1 MAAFT
6 TIAMATVAVGSSVV
20 KGVQAS
26 NAASAASRKSGQL
39 ALQQQ
44 QLEKE
49 SVARLEANYY
59 DAVRATTDIYDK
71 QLQLSNVQGS
81 QILEAAQEG
90 DQRGVAATAGKVK
103 LAQDIASGQV
113 ADKMAQQKLDIDL
126 KRAEASEKDASEI
139 AAMFDDRAA
148 AAGLQSMALAQQA
161 EDLKGEAA
169 GAFMDAGVS
178 ALKYG
183 VGAFG
188 GGKAKKDL
196 IGDYV
201 DKGYSLEDANRAVDG
216 LGFTKGKQYRQ
227 FDRNSIGLPSSS
239 MTGGSSVKTTTPQV
253 SAYEENFN
261 ALQGVNAYNNNNKPE
276 VPVDDSVQ
284 AAINAAAEKMLKERQ
299 GSNGFLRGQFSSD
312 FMNIFNSGLGKGGY

>member
-1 MAAFT
+1 MAGFT
-6 TIAMATVAVGSSVV
+6 TIAMATVAVGSSVF

-39 ALQQQ
+39 ALEQQK
-44 QLEKE
+44 LERE

-161 EDLKGEAA
+161 EDLKGEAT
-169 GAFMDAGVS
+169 GAFMDAGVAALS
-178 ALKYG
+178 AG
-183 VGAFG
+183 VTAFG

-196 IGDYV
+196 INDYV
-201 DKGYSLEDANRAVDG
+201 DKGYSLEDANRAVDE

-227 FDRNSIGLPSSS
+227 FNRYLIDPPSSS
-239 MTGGSSVKTTTPQV
+239 MTGGASV

-261 ALQGVNAYNNNNKPE
+261 ALQGVNAFNNKNPE
-276 VPVDDSVQ
+276 VAVDDSVQ
-284 AAINAAAEKMLKERQ
+284 AAINAAAEKMLKEKE
-299 GSNGFLRGQFSSD
+299 GSNPILNGPFGNGFT
-312 FMNIFNSGLGKGGY
+312 NIFESFGLIGKQNS

>member
-6 TIAMATVAVGSSVV
+6 TIAMATVAVGSSVY

-39 ALQQQ
+39 ALEQQK
-44 QLEKE
+44 LERE

-161 EDLKGEAA
+161 EDLKGEAT
-169 GAFMDAGVS
+169 GAFMDAGVAALS
-178 ALKYG
+178 AG
-183 VGAFG
+183 VTAFG

-201 DKGYSLEDANRAVDG
+201 NKGYSLEDANRAVDG
-216 LGFTKGKQYRQ
+216 LGFTKGKQYKQ
-227 FDRNSIGLPSSS
+227 FDRNSIGQPSSS
-239 MTGGSSVKTTTPQV
+239 MTGGSSVDTTTPQV
-253 SAYEENFN
+253 STYEENFN
-261 ALQGVNAYNNNNKPE
+261 VLQGVNAFNNNKPK
-276 VPVDDSVQ
+276 VPVDNSVQ
-284 AAINAAAEKMLKERQ
+284 AEIDAAAEKMLKEQ
-299 GSNGFLRGQFSSD
+299 EASNPFLSGSFGNGFT
-312 FMNIFNSGLGKGGY
+312 NIFESLGTYTRK

>member
-216 LGFTKGKQYRQ
+216 LGFTKGKQYRE
-227 FDRNSIGLPSSS
+227 FDRNSIGLGSGST
-239 MTGGSSVKTTTPQV
+239 TGGVSVDTSTTPSV
-253 SAYEENFN
+253 SVEEFGDS
-261 ALQGVNAYNNNNKPE
+261 LQRVNAYNNNKPE

>member
-6 TIAMATVAVGSSVV
+6 TIAMATVAVGTSVY

-39 ALQQQ
+39 ALEQQK
-44 QLEKE
+44 LERE

-161 EDLKGEAA
+161 EDLKGEAT

-188 GGKAKKDL
+188 GSKAKKDL

-201 DKGYSLEDANRAVDG
+201 NKGYSLEDANRAVDG
-216 LGFTKGKQYRQ
+216 LGFTKAKQYRQ
-227 FDRNSIGLPSSS
+227 FDRNSIGLGSGST
-239 MTGGSSVKTTTPQV
+239 TGGVSVDTSTTPSFSV
-253 SAYEENFN
+253 EEFGDS
-261 ALQGVNAYNNNNKPE
+261 LQSVNAFNNNKPE

-284 AAINAAAEKMLKERQ
+284 AAINAAAEKMLKKQQ
-299 GSNGFLRGQFSSD
+299 GSNPFLSGSFGNGFT
-312 FMNIFNSGLGKGGY
+312 NIFESLGTYTGK

>member
-1 MAAFT
+1 MAVAT
-6 TIAMATVAVGSSVV
+6 TIAMATVAVGSSVF

-39 ALQQQ
+39 ALEQQK
-44 QLEKE
+44 LERE

-216 LGFTKGKQYRQ
+216 LGFTKGKQYRE
-227 FDRNSIGLPSSS
+227 FDRNSIGLGSGST
-239 MTGGSSVKTTTPQV
+239 TGGVSVDTSTTPSV
-253 SAYEENFN
+253 SVEEFGDS
-261 ALQGVNAYNNNNKPE
+261 LQRVNAYNNNKPE

>member
-6 TIAMATVAVGSSVV
+6 TIAMATVAVGSSVL

-26 NAASAASRKSGQL
+26 NASSAASRKSGQL
-39 ALQQQ
+39 ALEQQ
-44 QLEKE
+44 QLERE

-113 ADKMAQQKLDIDL
+113 ADKMAKQKLDIDL

-161 EDLKGEAA
+161 EDLKGEAT
-169 GAFMDAGVS
+169 GAFMDAGVAALS
-178 ALKYG
+178 AG
-183 VGAFG
+183 VTAFG

-216 LGFTKGKQYRQ
+216 LGFTKGKQYRE
-227 FDRNSIGLPSSS
+227 FDRNSIGLGSGS
-239 MTGGSSVKTTTPQV
+239 MTGGVSVDTSTTPSTSLEDINKSFQ
-253 SAYEENFN
+253 S
-261 ALQGVNAYNNNNKPE
+261 VNAYNNNKPE
-276 VPVDDSVQ
+276 VPVDNSIQ
-284 AAINAAAEKMLKERQ
+284 AAIDARAKEMLKEQ
-299 GSNGFLRGQFSSD
+299 EASNPFLSGSFGNGFT
-312 FMNIFNSGLGKGGY
+312 NIFESLGTYTRK

>member
-216 LGFTKGKQYRQ
+216 LGFTKGKQYRE
-227 FDRNSIGLPSSS
+227 FDRNSIGLGSGST
-239 MTGGSSVKTTTPQV
+239 TGGVSVDTSTTPSV
-253 SAYEENFN
+253 SVEEFGDS
-261 ALQGVNAYNNNNKPE
+261 LQRVNAYNNNKPE

-284 AAINAAAEKMLKERQ
+284 AAINAAAEKMLKEQQ